1 MRANSGTLL
10 LDAASFLPPEL
21 RVALADAPDGSGCRN
36 LPVRQAAL
44 LWCDISGFSRHTNEL
59 LASRADGVE
68 ELHRELRVHYD
79 QLISQIL
86 LRGGEPVTF
95 VGDGLLS
102 VWPAGPGGL
111 RRAVADAVATAQDFQ
126 DLRARRIAQF
136 DLNQHIS
143 CGDIRTV
150 ELGGRHGRWLRTSV
164 GSALTGLQRIAHLKD
179 PQAVFLTAEA
189 AALCPPDGVGA
200 PLGDHGARRLLKLP
214 RASMQRKNPLRTP
227 PPEAWEAIVA
237 RMPRSAAG
245 WIETVGLRWLAELRP
260 VTSVSVTLRGFD
272 QGAPR
277 APERLD
283 AIVQTV
289 QDVVHGRG
297 GYVADVIVDEKGAS
311 VLITFG
317 TPPDAHSDDPLRSV
331 LSASEII
338 AALGRI
344 GAAAS
349 IGVATGRAFCSVVG
363 NAERRSYLVLGDVVI
378 RSTRLSAAIEN
389 GVLVDDATMRA
400 TEATIRYDAAP
411 MMLTLKGSE
420 DPAPV
425 WAVADNQVAGGRRI
439 AGRTAEIDALRA
451 AWARALA
458 GDGGVGVILEGES
471 GAGKTSLALDLR
483 REVQAAGGYFTL
495 EAASSIEQDAP
506 FSALR
511 RLVMECLGI
520 SAGMSMEARR
530 RAIADNLPADL
541 HDAAPLLN
549 AVFPAGLDETTLTAE
564 LSGQARAERILS
576 LVVDLLRA
584 GLSGRACCLCVDDA
598 QWLDPASHRVL
609 ERLLGAAPAL
619 MILVLTQPAAG
630 MGWRDRMVAAG
641 FAHLL
646 LGPLSRDDL
655 RSLIRLR
662 LGCEAVDDALLTQ
675 IEARTGRHPFF
686 SAEMVQGLRDAGALT
701 VVQGTAR
708 LVHGDDADVVA
719 LPDSLHGMVLQR
731 LDRPGPAEQL
741 SLRVA
746 AVAGLNFPTELVCD
760 IHPLGIA
767 PTEVAAQLS
776 AQVAHGFLAPQSTG
790 GRPGFGFTHGIV
802 REVAHSQLPRLQS
815 RRLHGM
821 AAAWIESHTGD
832 DRASRLLEL
841 AHHWTEAGE
850 DARAVACLLEE
861 SLRLFSQ
868 GFAVQAVQV
877 GLRAMRAAGVEV
889 PDGSDALGAAIGANM
904 AAIDALTEG
913 RHPTELLETL
923 GPPSAELALRLHAI
937 LSTAPFAFQSN
948 QFEVFA
954 WASTA
959 AMRLVIENGAGP
971 PHAFSMYSIIKSA
984 LTGDRAGGAAWSRAA
999 LDLDA
1004 ATGGGALPAVG
1015 FIDTWFHGHWRAPLH
1030 DSVAVNE
1037 AGARRAL
1044 SDGDVQYASYN
1055 IAGGVNLAAALGRR
1069 LDRVI
1074 AKGAEALQHQLHR
1087 NGRMQV
1093 VLEMQFARALRA
1105 ETEHPLSLTGH
1116 DVDEARDIAWVAD
1129 TEFVNQIGYYLATRA
1144 RLHRHAGDWAGAIA
1158 CADQAAPLIPAI
1170 AGQTAEFDLVLHTA
1184 LARLGLVLEDR
1195 GALPDQR
1202 AAIEADLAQLAAWRA
1217 IHDGNF
1223 GAKSALVGAVWAGVQ
1238 GDMQAHLRLADL
1250 ARRIGPDHGLQDRAL
1265 ALEYAARLSPG
1276 PETLR
1281 AAVDAYLDWG
1291 ATGMARRLRDG
1302 AF

>member
-1 MRANSGTLL
+1 MKANSGQLL
-10 LDAASFLPPEL
+10 LEAASFLPPEL
-21 RVALADAPDGSGCRN
+21 RAALTDAPDGSRCRD

-44 LWCDISGFSRHTNEL
+44 LWCDISGFSRHTNTL

-68 ELHRELRVHYD
+68 ELHRELRNHYD
-79 QLISQIL
+79 QLIGQIL

-102 VWPAGPGGL
+102 VWPVGPGGMAQ
-111 RRAVADAVATAQDFQ
+111 AVADAVATAQDFL
-126 DLRARRIAQF
+126 DLRKRRISQF

-164 GSALTGLQRIAHLKD
+164 GSALVELQRIAHLKD
-179 PQAVFLTAEA
+179 PSEIFLTAEA
-189 AALCPPDGVGA
+189 AALCPEGGVSA
-200 PLGDHGARRLLKLP
+200 PLGDHGACTLLKLP
-214 RASMQRKNPLRTP
+214 RARMQRKRPLIIP
-227 PPEAWEAIVA
+227 PPAAWDAIVA

-260 VTSVSVTLRGFD
+260 VTSVSVALPVFD
-272 QGAPR
+272 QSAPH
-277 APERLD
+277 AAERLD
-283 AIVQTV
+283 AIVQTI

-331 LSASEII
+331 RSALEII

-349 IGVATGRAFCSVVG
+349 IGVGTGRAFCSVVG

-378 RSTRLSAAIEN
+378 RSTRLSAAIN
-389 GVLVDDATMRA
+389 SGVLVDETTMRA
-400 TEATIRYDAAP
+400 TDASIRYDADP
-411 MMLTLKGSE
+411 MMLRLKGSE
-420 DPAPV
+420 DPAPF
-425 WAVADNQVAGGRRI
+425 WAVAANQTADTRRI
-439 AGRTAEIDALRA
+439 AGRAEETAALRA
-451 AWARALA
+451 IWARAHA
-458 GDGGVGVILEGES
+458 GQGGAGVILEGES
-471 GAGKTSLALDLR
+471 GFGKTSLALGLR
-483 REVQAAGGYFTL
+483 RDVEKAGGYFTL

-511 RLVMECLGI
+511 RLVMESLGI
-520 SAGMSMEARR
+520 SSVMGMEARR
-530 RAIADNLPADL
+530 LAINARLPAAL
-541 HDAAPLLN
+541 REAAPLLN
-549 AVFPAGLDETTLTAE
+549 AVFPAGLAETAVTAD
-564 LSGQARAERILS
+564 LSGQARAAQI
-576 LVVDLLRA
+576 VDLVAELLRV
-584 GLSGRACCLCVDDA
+584 SFEGRAACLCLDDA
-598 QWLDPASHRVL
+598 QWLDPASQQVL
-609 ERLLGAAPAL
+609 ERLVATAPSL
-619 MILVLTQPAAG
+619 MIVVLTQPVAG
-630 MGWRDRMVAAG
+630 TGWRDRMISAG
-641 FAHLL
+641 VSHLL
-646 LGPLSRDDL
+646 LGPLSQDDL
-655 RSLIRLR
+655 RSLICLR
-662 LGCEAVDDALLTQ
+662 LGCDAVEDALLNQ

-686 SAEMVQGLRDAGALT
+686 SAEVVQSLHDAGAL
-701 VVQGTAR
+701 VLDGGTAR
-708 LVHGDDADVVA
+708 LAQGDGFSVVA

-731 LDRPGPAEQL
+731 LDRSGPAEQL

-746 AVAGLNFPTELVCD
+746 SVAGLSFPTELVRD
-760 IHPLGIA
+760 IHPLHIPDDELA
-767 PTEVAAQLS
+767 DLLS
-776 AQVAHGFLAPQSTG
+776 AQVTHGFLVAQSAG

-815 RRLHGM
+815 RELHGM
-821 AAAWIESHTGD
+821 AAEWIETHTGE
-832 DRASRLLEL
+832 DRASKLLEL
-841 AHHWTEAGE
+841 AHHWSEAGAQ
-850 DARAVACLLEE
+850 DRAVGCLLEE

-889 PDGSDALGAAIGANM
+889 PDGPEALGAAIGANM
-904 AAIDALTEG
+904 AAIDARTMG
-913 RHPTELLETL
+913 RHPTELLKTMSA
-923 GPPSAELALRLHAI
+923 PSPQVALRLQAI

-971 PHAFSMYSIIKSA
+971 PHAFSMYSIVKAA

-1030 DSVAVNE
+1030 ESVAINR
-1037 AGARRAL
+1037 AGASRAL

-1055 IAGGVNLAAALGRR
+1055 IAGGVILTAALGQR

-1074 AKGAEALQHQLHR
+1074 AHGAEALQHRLHR
-1087 NGRMQV
+1087 NSRMQV

-1116 DVDEARDIAWVAD
+1116 DVTEARDIAWVAE
-1129 TEFVNQIGYYLATRA
+1129 TEFANQIGYYFATRA

-1158 CADQAAPLIPAI
+1158 CADQAGPLMPAI
-1170 AGQTAEFDLVLHTA
+1170 AGQTAEFDLVLHTL

-1195 GALPDQR
+1195 CALRDQR
-1202 AAIEADLAQLAAWRA
+1202 PAIEAALAQLAAWRA

-1223 GAKSALVGAVWAGVQ
+1223 GAKAALAGAVWAGVQ
-1238 GDMQAHLRLADL
+1238 GDVHAPGRLAAL
-1250 ARRIGPDHGLQDRAL
+1250 ARGLGPDYGLQDRAL
-1265 ALEYAARLSPG
+1265 ALEYAARLAPG
-1276 PETLR
+1276 DETLR

-1291 ATGMARRLRDG
+1291 ATGMARRLREG

>member
-1 MRANSGTLL
+1 MRAISGTLL

-21 RVALADAPDGSGCRN
+21 RAALTEAPDGSSCRT
-36 LPVRQAAL
+36 LPTRRAAL
-44 LWCDISGFSRHTNEL
+44 LWCDISGFSRHTNEV

-102 VWPAGPGGL
+102 VWPAGPEGMA
-111 RRAVADAVATAQDFQ
+111 RAVADAVATAQDFV
-126 DLRARRIAQF
+126 DLRKRRISQF

-150 ELGGRHGRWLRTSV
+150 ELGGRHDRWLRTSV
-164 GSALTGLQRIAHLKD
+164 GSALKELQRIAHLRD
-179 PQAVFLTAEA
+179 PNSIFLTAEA
-189 AALCPPDGVGA
+189 AALCPDGAVGEA
-200 PLGDHGARRLLKLP
+200 LGDHGARRLMKLP
-214 RASMQRKNPLRTP
+214 RMQMQRKRPLSTP
-227 PPEAWEAIVA
+227 SPEAWEAIMA
-237 RMPRSAAG
+237 RMPRSASG

-260 VTSVSVTLRGFD
+260 VTSVSVALHGFD
-272 QGAPR
+272 QSAPR
-277 APERLD
+277 AAERLD
-283 AIVQTV
+283 AIVRAV

-331 LSASEII
+331 LSASEILE
-338 AALGRI
+338 ALGRL
-344 GAAAS
+344 GAVAS

-378 RSTRLSAAIEN
+378 RSTRLSAARES
-389 GVLVDDATMRA
+389 GLLADEATVRA

-411 MMLTLKGSE
+411 VMLTLKGAAE
-420 DPAPV
+420 PAPV
-425 WAVADNQVAGGRRI
+425 WSVAAIQSPGARRI
-439 AGRTAEIDALRA
+439 AGRAEETAALRSM
-451 AWARALA
+451 WARARA
-458 GDGGVGVILEGES
+458 GQGDAGMILEGES

-483 REVQAAGGYFTL
+483 REVEADGGVFDL
-495 EAASSIEQDAP
+495 ETASSIEQDAP

-511 RLVMECLGI
+511 RVVMDSLGI
-520 SAGMSMEARR
+520 TPGMDMAARRQAVEAR
-530 RAIADNLPADL
+530 LPAHL
-541 HDAAPLLN
+541 RAAAPLLN
-549 AVFPAGLDETTLTAE
+549 AVFPAGLEDTALTAE
-564 LSGQARAERILS
+564 LGGQARAQGTLA
-576 LVVDLLRA
+576 LVTDLLHA
-584 GLSGRACCLCVDDA
+584 VFAGRARCLCIDDA
-598 QWLDPASHRVL
+598 QWLDPASQQVL
-609 ERLLGAAPAL
+609 TRLRASAPDL

-630 MGWRDRMVAAG
+630 MGWRDAMVAEG
-641 FAHLL
+641 FAHVV
-646 LGPLSRDDL
+646 LGPLSPADL
-655 RSLIRLR
+655 RALVCLR
-662 LGCEAVDDALLTQ
+662 LDCDGVDDALLGQ

-686 SAEMVQGLRDAGALT
+686 SAEVIQTLHDAGALST
-701 VVQGTAR
+701 EGGVAR
-708 LVHGDDADVVA
+708 LARSDDFNLMA

-746 AVAGLNFPTELVCD
+746 SVAGLSFPTELVCD
-760 IHPLGIA
+760 IHPLRIA
-767 PTEVAAQLS
+767 PEDIAEQLS
-776 AQVAHGFLAPQSTG
+776 AQVAHGFLSPQASD

-815 RRLHGM
+815 RELHGM
-821 AAAWIESHTGD
+821 AAEWIENHIGD
-832 DRASRLLEL
+832 DRASHLLEL
-841 AHHWTEAGE
+841 AHHWTEAGA
-850 DARAVACLLEE
+850 DDRAVACLLEE

-868 GFAVQAVQV
+868 GFAVQSVQV

-889 PDGSDALGAAIGANM
+889 PDGPEALGAAIGANM
-904 AAIDALTEG
+904 AEIDALTTG
-913 RHPTELLETL
+913 RHPTELLRSM
-923 GPPSAELALRLHAI
+923 GPPTPEVALRLQAI

-971 PHAFSMYSIIKSA
+971 PHAFSMYSIVRAA

-1030 DSVAVNE
+1030 ESVGINR
-1037 AGARRAL
+1037 AGAVRAL

-1055 IAGGVNLAAALGRR
+1055 IAGGVILTAALGRR

-1074 AKGAEALQHQLHR
+1074 AHGAEALQHRLHR
-1087 NGRMQV
+1087 NSRMQV

-1105 ETEHPLSLTGH
+1105 ETEHSLSLSGH
-1116 DVDEARDIAWVAD
+1116 DVDEARDIGWVAE
-1129 TEFVNQIGYYLATRA
+1129 TEFANQIGYYLATRA
-1144 RLHRHAGDWAGAIA
+1144 RLHRHAGDWAGAIE
-1158 CADQAAPLIPAI
+1158 CAAHAAPLMPAI
-1170 AGQTAEFDLVLHTA
+1170 AGQTAEFDLVLHVL
-1184 LARLGLVLEDR
+1184 LARLGLVLDDR
-1195 GALPDQR
+1195 AALPDQKD
-1202 AAIEADLAQLAAWRA
+1202 AIEGELAQLAAWRA

-1223 GAKSALVGAVWAGVQ
+1223 GAK
-1238 GDMQAHLRLADL
+1238 ADL
-1250 ARRIGPDHGLQDRAL
+1250 ARTVWDGVRGDAQAHQRLAALARRLGPDHGLQDRAL
-1265 ALEYAARLSPG
+1265 ALEYAARLAPG
-1276 PETLR
+1276 DETLR

-1291 ATGMARRLRDG
+1291 ATGMARRLREG